1 MDIYPSK
8 AQFSTNETVTLCLIC
23 DDVLPISVHIRV
35 LLLSKTVWEQNIVL
49 TENKT
54 TVSIGAFSA
63 TFAGYGVNV
72 YQQNDLEKP
81 ILQTAFDVTESPRKP
96 LRYGF
101 LSDFTEK
108 DRDNGA
114 LEWLLKCHINLIQF
128 YDWSYRHDSL
138 VAPQE
143 DYHDMMG
150 KEISGSTVKA
160 KIAKAKALGMHP
172 PHTVLC
178 TPPANHFLKSIRH
191 GRFTIPVRNRLYLL
205 MCSIS

>member
-1 MDIYPSK
+1 MGAKHCID
-8 AQFSTNETVTLCLIC
+8 
-23 DDVLPISVHIRV
+23 R
-35 LLLSKTVWEQNIVL
+35 EQNNGIHRRFL
-49 TENKT
+49 CY
-54 TVSIGAFSA
+54 
-63 TFAGYGVNV
+63 FAGYGVNV

-81 ILQTAFDVTESPRKP
+81 ILQTAFDVAESPRKL

-172 PHTVLC
+172 TAYGAVYAASKPFFEKHPT
-178 TPPANHFLKSIRH
+178 

>member
-81 ILQTAFDVTESPRKP
+81 ILQTAFDVAESPRKL

-114 LEWLLKCHINLIQF
+114 LEWLLKCHINLVQF

-160 KIAKAKALGMHP
+160 KIAKAKALGIS
-172 PHTVLC
+172 L
-178 TPPANHFLKSIRH
+178 N
-191 GRFTIPVRNRLYLL
+191 RNYAP
-205 MCSIS
+205 ISVKTEDEFRIAGIVVG

>member
-72 YQQNDLEKP
+72 YQQNDLENQFCRP
-81 ILQTAFDVTESPRKP
+81 PLMLQNLLENF
-96 LRYGF
+96 YGM
-101 LSDFTEK
+101 
-108 DRDNGA
+108 
-114 LEWLLKCHINLIQF
+114 
-128 YDWSYRHDSL
+128 DS
-138 VAPQE
+138 
-143 DYHDMMG
+143 
-150 KEISGSTVKA
+150 
-160 KIAKAKALGMHP
+160 
-172 PHTVLC
+172 
-178 TPPANHFLKSIRH
+178 
-191 GRFTIPVRNRLYLL
+191 
-205 MCSIS
+205 

>member
-8 AQFSTNETVTLCLIC
+8 AQFSTNETVTLRLIC

-49 TENKT
+49 AEKKT
-54 TVSIGAFSA
+54 TVSIGSFPA

-72 YQQNDLEKP
+72 YQQGDLVKP
-81 ILQTAFDVTESPRKP
+81 ILQTAFDVAESPRKL

-114 LEWLLKCHINLIQF
+114 LEWLLKCHINLVQF

-138 VAPQE
+138 A
-143 DYHDMMG
+143 
-150 KEISGSTVKA
+150 
-160 KIAKAKALGMHP
+160 
-172 PHTVLC
+172 
-178 TPPANHFLKSIRH
+178 
-191 GRFTIPVRNRLYLL
+191 
-205 MCSIS
+205 

>member
-81 ILQTAFDVTESPRKP
+81 ILQTAFDVAESPRKL

-108 DRDNGA
+108 DRDNLRAGIQRMVVYCGNA
-114 LEWLLKCHINLIQF
+114 DDGYINFDCVHI
-128 YDWSYRHDSL
+128 S
-138 VAPQE
+138 
-143 DYHDMMG
+143 
-150 KEISGSTVKA
+150 
-160 KIAKAKALGMHP
+160 
-172 PHTVLC
+172 
-178 TPPANHFLKSIRH
+178 KSA
-191 GRFTIPVRNRLYLL
+191 
-205 MCSIS
+205 

>member
-81 ILQTAFDVTESPRKP
+81 ILQTAFDVAESPRKL

-128 YDWSYRHDSL
+128 YDWSTATILLWLR
-138 VAPQE
+138 
-143 DYHDMMG
+143 
-150 KEISGSTVKA
+150 K
-160 KIAKAKALGMHP
+160 KITM
-172 PHTVLC
+172 
-178 TPPANHFLKSIRH
+178 I
-191 GRFTIPVRNRLYLL
+191 
-205 MCSIS
+205 

>member
-1 MDIYPSK
+1 MGAKHCID
-8 AQFSTNETVTLCLIC
+8 
-23 DDVLPISVHIRV
+23 R
-35 LLLSKTVWEQNIVL
+35 EQNNGIHRRFL
-49 TENKT
+49 CYFCR
-54 TVSIGAFSA
+54 IC
-63 TFAGYGVNV
+63 VNV

-81 ILQTAFDVTESPRKP
+81 ILQTAFDVAESPRKL

-160 KIAKAKALGMHP
+160 KSQRQKRWGCTQ